1 MEVVSHV
8 PQHHRPLWLNTDHA
22 SAQRGLFLPAIDPR
36 GLVLSHAQ
44 QWRTALVNPGICE
57 HADIFTMCHLL
68 QCIILKTI
76 ARPSQMQLWLWATP
90 RVAVRVVFVCSS
102 SRPVS
107 SCCLLVVVD
116 KQRFI
121 TLNWKSLFMPSSH
134 IRPHHSKP
142 SEKYFCLMD
151 LCRRSS
157 SWWKLNNISHPADIT
172 SSLPVRLSQNCL
184 SFM

>member
-1 MEVVSHV
+1 MDVVSHV
-8 PQHHRPLWLNTDHA
+8 PQHRRPLWLNTDHV

-36 GLVLSHAQ
+36 GLVLSRAQ
-44 QWRTALVNPGICE
+44 RWRTALVNPSICE

-68 QCIILKTI
+68 QMTHRR
-76 ARPSQMQLWLWATP
+76 ANPGALWLWATP
-90 RVAVRVVFVCSS
+90 RVAVSVVFVCSS

-107 SCCLLVVVD
+107 SCCLLVVMD

-151 LCRRSS
+151 LCRKSS
-157 SWWKLNNISHPADIT
+157 SW
-172 SSLPVRLSQNCL
+172 
-184 SFM
+184 